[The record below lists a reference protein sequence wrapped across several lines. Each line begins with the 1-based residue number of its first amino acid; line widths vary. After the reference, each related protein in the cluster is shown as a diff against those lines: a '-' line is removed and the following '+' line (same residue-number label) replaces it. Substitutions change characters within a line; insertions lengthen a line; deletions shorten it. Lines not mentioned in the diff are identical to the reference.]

1 MPNKCSNDI
10 EDTSYKGRNMNF
22 RGKNWHMVGGKGPV
36 VSGDRRGK
44 ERMFFTWIRER
55 R

>member
-10 EDTSYKGRNMNF
+10 EDRSYKGRNMNF

-36 VSGDRRGK
+36 ASGDGRGK
-44 ERMFFTWIRER
+44 GKDVLYMDKRM
-55 R
+55 

>member
-1 MPNKCSNDI
+1 MPNKCSNYI

-44 ERMFFTWIRER
+44 GKDVLYMDKRT
-55 R
+55 